1 MSKIV
6 FYLTFLAKEQ
16 FFMNLFLINPFIR
29 LATKSII
36 LSGHNIAR
44 RIIYDYELIYLEKG
58 EFTLVYAD
66 KPYHCKTGDII
77 FIRPE
82 IPHAFILDRGEISQ
96 PHIHF
101 DITHR
106 PQSENIPISFK
117 DLPTMTV
124 DEKNWIHKDYF
135 SSYAPTPI
143 ISVNDKDKFLEL
155 FYKIISK
162 DTHPI
167 LKKALMIEVLS
178 SVISANYQDLLESN
192 SSHNVAHQIRD
203 YLDAGNGLEMSLS
216 DFSKCFFH
224 SKFYLDKKFKECFG
238 SGIIEYRNKKR
249 LDTSNELLRTLSVT
263 EVADRL
269 GYQSIYAFSRAY
281 KNHFGISPR
290 KAKLNK

>member
-1 MSKIV
+1 
-6 FYLTFLAKEQ
+6 
-16 FFMNLFLINPFIR
+16 MNLFLVNPYIR
-29 LATKSII
+29 LATPSVI

-44 RIIYDYELIYLEKG
+44 RIIYDYELIYLERG
-58 EFTLVYAD
+58 AFTFTYAD
-66 KPYHCKTGDII
+66 KQYTCKSGDVI
-77 FIRPE
+77 FIRPG
-82 IPHAFILDRGEISQ
+82 IPHSFILDKGEISQ
-96 PHIHF
+96 PHVHF

-117 DLPTMTV
+117 DFSTMND
-124 DEKNWIHKDYF
+124 DEKSLIHKDYF
-135 SSYAPTPI
+135 CDYPPTPI
-143 ISVNDKDKFLEL
+143 ISVKDKDAFLEI
-155 FYKIISK
+155 FYKIVSK
-162 DTHPI
+162 DTPPV
-167 LKKALMIEVLS
+167 LKKALMIEALS
-178 SVISANYQDLLESN
+178 SIIEDNFPSLLEDQAPSN
-192 SSHNVAHQIRD
+192 VVYQIKD

-263 EVADRL
+263 DVADRL